1 MTNSSEERSQQ
12 KQSDIIARE
21 VIQDNQSGVINLD
34 TSLVN
39 LQTSA
44 ALIEKERS
52 NNGELQVTGD
62 EKKLRK
68 NSVHNGG
75 NSNLVA
81 K

>member
-1 MTNSSEERSQQ
+1 MTNSSEERTNQ

-44 ALIEKERS
+44 ALIDRDRS
-52 NNGELQVTGD
+52 NNGEHQVSGND
-62 EKKLRK
+62 KKRRK
-68 NSVHNGG
+68 HSVHDGK
-75 NSNLVA
+75 SNLVA